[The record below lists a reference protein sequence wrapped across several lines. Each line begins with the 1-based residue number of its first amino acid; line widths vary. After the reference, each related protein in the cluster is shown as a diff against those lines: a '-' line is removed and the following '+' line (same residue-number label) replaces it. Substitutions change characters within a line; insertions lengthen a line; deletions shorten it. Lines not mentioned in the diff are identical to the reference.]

1 MSLPSFWQY
10 HWLFGS
16 RYASCLGYLQKLK
29 PNLLLDVHLYNHVE
43 TLYEQIRHK
52 ALIQYTAPFISV
64 DLHTMA
70 TSFKTS
76 VAGLEKELA
85 ALIMENQIQV
95 RQLRLFDQ
103 SLSKKILYM
112 FCAHLRSHTQW
123 REFNLS
129 DWCSKWRGHLTKMK
143 EQCLSVIR
151 LLRKRETIN
160 LLTCEI
166 QPTYFKISWF
176 RCFLASSLNLD
187 LHEELRC
194 NLDMLWLVLMY
205 TEISV
210 LQYILFL
217 SLESH
222 PQSTFQNRLI

>member
-1 MSLPSFWQY
+1 MFWDGIWLQMISY
-10 HWLFGS
+10 KCKSSSYIPIWHQKRAIAVQHWYWLQRGECIWLLVICMYQHGWWASKFLTIPWLFGS

-95 RQLRLFDQ
+95 RQLRLSDL
-103 SLSKKILYM
+103 SLFKILLLHDLCS
-112 FCAHLRSHTQW
+112 FEQGPTQW

-129 DWCSKWRGHLTKMK
+129 DWYSNKGD
-143 EQCLSVIR
+143 I
-151 LLRKRETIN
+151 
-160 LLTCEI
+160 
-166 QPTYFKISWF
+166 
-176 RCFLASSLNLD
+176 
-187 LHEELRC
+187 
-194 NLDMLWLVLMY
+194 
-205 TEISV
+205 
-210 LQYILFL
+210 
-217 SLESH
+217 
-222 PQSTFQNRLI
+222 